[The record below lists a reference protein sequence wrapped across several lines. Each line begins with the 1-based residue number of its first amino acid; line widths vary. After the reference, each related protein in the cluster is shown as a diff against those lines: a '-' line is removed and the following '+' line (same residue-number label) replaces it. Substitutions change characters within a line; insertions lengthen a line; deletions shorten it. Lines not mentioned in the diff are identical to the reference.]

1 MAIKKILVVDDEE
14 IISSYLQR
22 KLIKLGYTVYVA
34 GDGERALELALTHIP
49 DIILLDVKLPKLTGI
64 EVCKRVKTDQRT
76 RHITVLMLSAKAQSA
91 EIREGIEAG
100 ADKYL
105 CKPIS
110 FPAILDEIHAYEAG
124 QGSEG
129 R

>member
-1 MAIKKILVVDDEE
+1 MAIETILVVDDEE

-22 KLIKLGYTVYVA
+22 KLIKLGYTVHVA
-34 GDGERALELALTHIP
+34 GDGERAVELASTHIP

-64 EVCKRVKTDQRT
+64 EVCKRLKTDQRT
-76 RHITVLMLSAKAQSA
+76 KGIFILMLSAKAQAA
-91 EIREGIEAG
+91 EIEEGIAAG

-110 FPAILDEIHAYEAG
+110 FPAILDEIRSYEAH
-124 QGSEG
+124 Q

>member
-1 MAIKKILVVDDEE
+1 MAIEKILVVDDEE
-14 IISSYLQR
+14 IISSYLHR
-22 KLIKLGYTVYVA
+22 KLVKLGYTVYVA
-34 GDGERALELALTHIP
+34 GDGEKALDLATSRIP

-64 EVCKRVKTDQRT
+64 EVCKRLKVDQRT
-76 RHITVLMLSAKAQSA
+76 KHIPVLMLSAKAQTA

-110 FPAILDEIHAYEAG
+110 FPAILDEIRSYE
-124 QGSEG
+124 SC
-129 R
+129 